1 MTEEYIKSIIEET
14 LSIPVFLGQ
23 ESIIYPAATLEI
35 TVLTPALLGD
45 GKSKSRTMD
54 VYINLWYEDKSS
66 RDTAQAAL
74 MEALDQEDGFTS
86 PEVESYYDTTAKKF
100 RSVFHCI
107 TYLSY
112 PVPEPEPT
120 PEPEPEPEPTPD
132 PEPDNEP

>member
-14 LSIPVFLGQ
+14 LNIPIFLGA
-23 ESIIYPAATLEI
+23 ESITYPAATLEI
-35 TVLTPALLGD
+35 TVLTPALHGD

-54 VYINLWYEDKSS
+54 VYINLWYEDKVS
-66 RDTAQAAL
+66 RDTAQTAL

-86 PEVESYYDTTAKKF
+86 PEVETLYDTTAKKF

-107 TYLSY
+107 TFLSY

-120 PEPEPEPEPTPD
+120 PEPEPEPTPE
-132 PEPDNEP
+132 PEPDTEP